1 MLTLELQLL
10 RGLLGGAHIGA
21 EILILGVKA
30 GTVMVLKVGSR
41 GLNRRFDLTAVP
53 CVRPGF
59 GVRRLGPDRKLYEAA
74 WAQRGL

>member
-1 MLTLELQLL
+1 M
-10 RGLLGGAHIGA
+10 
-21 EILILGVKA
+21 
-30 GTVMVLKVGSR
+30 VMVLKVGSR
-41 GLNRRFDLTAVP
+41 GLNRRFDLMAVP